1 MNREQKAAAIAEIA
15 ENIKEA
21 DAVFAVDYRGIS
33 VPQAA
38 ELRAKLREADTRFRV
53 VKNTLTERA
62 ADEAGTD
69 ALKPLLE
76 GPTALT
82 FVRGDAA
89 MAAKAIATF
98 NRETQLLAFKG
109 GLLDG
114 DVLDAEQILAIS
126 RLPAREVLYGQLVG
140 MVAAPITGL
149 ARGLNA
155 LLSGVAIAL
164 NEVLGKKERGELPAG
179 EPPPPAASAA
189 EPAAAAGEAP
199 AAAGDVDVPQAPS
212 EAPPAD
218 ATEEAPAAPAGGGGP
233 PAAAGDAA
241 VPRAPPGAPPPAAP
255 GGAPAA
261 EAPAETATEPAPA
274 ASGGEGEGGAADET
288 PDQDAEPPSEPAAP
302 EEPAEGDQAAAAPSD
317 TTDDQQADASA

>member
-1 MNREQKAAAIAEIA
+1 MNREQKAAAIAEIVDQ
-15 ENIKEA
+15 IKES
-21 DAVFAVDYRGIS
+21 DAVFAVDFRGIS

-38 ELRAKLREADTRFRV
+38 DVRTRLRDADATFRV

-62 ADEAGTD
+62 ADEAGAE
-69 ALKPLLE
+69 ALKPMLE

-98 NRETQLLAFKG
+98 NRETQLLTFKG

-114 DVLDAEQILAIS
+114 DTLDAEQILAIS
-126 RLPAREVLYGQLVG
+126 RLPSRDVLYGQLVG

-179 EPPPPAASAA
+179 EA
-189 EPAAAAGEAP
+189 PAAAAAEAETADE
-199 AAAGDVDVPQAPS
+199 AADVPSAPD
-212 EAPPAD
+212 EATPAE
-218 ATEEAPAAPAGGGGP
+218 ATEEAPAPE
-233 PAAAGDAA
+233 
-241 VPRAPPGAPPPAAP
+241 V
-255 GGAPAA
+255 
-261 EAPAETATEPAPA
+261 PAETATEEAEASADDAA
-274 ASGGEGEGGAADET
+274 ASENT
-288 PDQDAEPPSEPAAP
+288 N
-302 EEPAEGDQAAAAPSD
+302 
-317 TTDDQQADASA
+317 DDQADASA